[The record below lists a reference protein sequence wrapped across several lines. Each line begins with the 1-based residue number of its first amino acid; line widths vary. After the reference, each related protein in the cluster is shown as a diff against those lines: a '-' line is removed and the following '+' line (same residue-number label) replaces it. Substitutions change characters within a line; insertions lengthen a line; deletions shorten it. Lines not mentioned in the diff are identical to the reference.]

1 MNGGMDER
9 SLRKKLLVARSNLH
23 RLEVRKELL
32 AIADTLNL
40 SNLGNRTAGS
50 ASFRGWIV
58 DLLMRRVA
66 SAPVAKILGLLSSLV
81 SFAQIVRIGTAIT
94 RKATSQPPS
103 EDAPVVERN
112 APE

>member
-32 AIADTLNL
+32 TIADALNL
-40 SNLGNRTAGS
+40 THLGNRTAGS
-50 ASFRGWIV
+50 ASFRSWLM

-66 SAPVAKILGLLSSLV
+66 SAPVARILGLLSGLV
-81 SFAQIVRIGTAIT
+81 SFAQVVRIGTAIT
-94 RKATSQPPS
+94 RKASSQRSS
-103 EDAPVVERN
+103 EDQPVVERA
-112 APE
+112 AP